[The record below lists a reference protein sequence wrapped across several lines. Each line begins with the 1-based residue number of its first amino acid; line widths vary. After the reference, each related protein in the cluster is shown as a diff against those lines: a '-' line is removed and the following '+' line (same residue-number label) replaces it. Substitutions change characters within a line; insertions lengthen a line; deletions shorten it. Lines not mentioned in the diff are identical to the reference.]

1 MEYLNPTGSSY
12 KDEQADQ
19 AATPWLETF
28 TIARM
33 VEPRS

>member
-1 MEYLNPTGSSY
+1 MKYLNPTGSSY

-19 AATPWLETF
+19 AATPLETF
-28 TIARM
+28 TIVRM